1 MNPATLEALLDGLP
15 RQTVAV
21 LGDFCLDRY
30 MVIDPGIVERSL
42 ETGLPVKGVTAV
54 RNSPGGAGAVSANLA
69 ALGVGRVIPVG
80 LVGGDGEG
88 FELLRLL
95 GRMGLDLGCLRQSDS
110 RLTPTYL
117 KPVVAEPGGGERE
130 LGRLDIRSREA
141 LGAGEERVLLADLA
155 AAAEGAGALVVSDY
169 LEAGVVTPV
178 MRQAVADLARRWPA
192 KPVLVD
198 SRHHLGGFPGCSLKP
213 NAREFAEL
221 VGRGEK
227 VSGTF
232 CAQHPEGPSRQKVPD
247 TFSPL
252 EELAGQARAAAARA
266 GRPIFITLGAR
277 GVLAAAAGQSW
288 HLPAFPQRGPI
299 DPVGAGDSVLAAL
312 AAALAAGAAVPDAAL
327 LAVLVASLTVEQLG
341 TTGTAGPASVR
352 RRFAQY
358 AREFPELAG
367 P

>member
-15 RQTVAV
+15 RQSVAV

-117 KPVVAEPGGGERE
+117 KPVVAEPGGERE
-130 LGRLDIRSREA
+130 LSRLDIRSRQP
-141 LGAGEERVLLADLA
+141 LGAGEERRLLADLT
-155 AAAEGAGALVVSDY
+155 AAAESAGALVVSDY

-198 SRHHLGGFPGCSLKP
+198 SRHHLGDFPGCSLKP

-221 VGRGEK
+221 AGREAGDW
-227 VSGTF
+227 
-232 CAQHPEGPSRQKVPD
+232 PS
-247 TFSPL
+247 L

-277 GVLAAAAGQSW
+277 GVLAAAVGENW

-312 AAALAAGAAVPDAAL
+312 AAALAAGTAVPDAAL
-327 LAVLVASLTVEQLG
+327 FAMLVASLTVEQLG
-341 TTGTAGPASVR
+341 TTGTADPGSVR